1 MLYTYSRRHYLS
13 SNTFKCEQVH
23 LVNKV
28 SRLLQP
34 SVIYIDGG
42 EKPFLKKVPKTDKTD
57 PKRLKKDL
65 PKIVKGI
72 SQDDQVGHK
81 NHIFTY
87 ACFHLWTSNIT
98 YTLYVRQ
105 IFL

>member
-1 MLYTYSRRHYLS
+1 MLWKSV
-13 SNTFKCEQVH
+13 QVH

-34 SVIYIDGG
+34 SVIYIDGA

-72 SQDDQVGHK
+72 SQDDQVRMLNPVSMK
-81 NHIFTY
+81 IINIFHT
-87 ACFHLWTSNIT
+87 
-98 YTLYVRQ
+98 
-105 IFL
+105 

>member
-1 MLYTYSRRHYLS
+1 MLHTSLCSLSLYLMLWKS
-13 SNTFKCEQVH
+13 VQVH

-34 SVIYIDGG
+34 SVIYIDGA

-72 SQDDQVGHK
+72 SQDDQVRMLNPVSMK
-81 NHIFTY
+81 IINIFHT
-87 ACFHLWTSNIT
+87 
-98 YTLYVRQ
+98 
-105 IFL
+105 